1 MKKSEILTCIC
12 RILFPFILIY
22 GFYVI
27 INGHLSP
34 GGGFQGGAIL
44 ATAILITYIVEVP
57 ILEDIVILVKLEKY
71 SFFIIILVAMTSI
84 FTRGSFFT
92 NFIPEHMSMG
102 VKTIFLL
109 LLNFLIGIKVS
120 TGLITIFTTFM
131 EEGE

>member
-12 RILFPFILIY
+12 KILFPFILMY

-34 GGGFQGGAIL
+34 GGGFQGGTIL
-44 ATAILITYIVEVP
+44 ATAILITYIIDVP
-57 ILEDIVILVKLEKY
+57 ILEDIAFLVKVEKY
-71 SFFIIILVAMTSI
+71 SFFIIILVAMASI
-84 FTRGSFFT
+84 FTRGTFFT
-92 NFIPEHMSMG
+92 NFIPKNM
-102 VKTIFLL
+102 TINIKVVFLL

>member
-1 MKKSEILTCIC
+1 MKKSEVLKCIC
-12 RILFPFILIY
+12 KILFPFILVY

-34 GGGFQGGAIL
+34 GGGFQGGSIL
-44 ATAILITYIVEVP
+44 ATAILITYIIDVP
-57 ILEDIVILVKLEKY
+57 ILEDIAFLVKVEKY
-71 SFFIIILVAMTSI
+71 SFFIIILVSMVSI

-92 NFIPEHMSMG
+92 NFIPESMNMN
-102 VKTIFLL
+102 VKIIFLL

-131 EEGE
+131 EEGD